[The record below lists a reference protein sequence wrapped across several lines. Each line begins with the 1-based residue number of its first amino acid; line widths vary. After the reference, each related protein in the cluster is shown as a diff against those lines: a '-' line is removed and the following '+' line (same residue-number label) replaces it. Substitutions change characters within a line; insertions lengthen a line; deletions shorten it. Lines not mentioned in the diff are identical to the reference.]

1 MEDRIL
7 ELEKQCRTLSGQ
19 VKDTKE
25 QLDSIIDRRQ
35 QDMVELRL
43 KMQKIEE
50 SVTSTKDWTVQK
62 VLFAME
68 SLYLLGNSMHKAL
81 LDLVSVTKTPEDTGA
96 LALVDSDESVM
107 KVKELLERA
116 KPQWEEM
123 IRVLEARL
131 LGAQKILSRESGS
144 VTSPPPH
151 RDGSPGAS
159 HASEVAPIV
168 PQSPLAP
175 SSDAALPPQ
184 SPVMADQQVVVATKS
199 DGVAPAAPTTI
210 SSPTAPNTEALED
223 VPIIVV
229 GAPSPLADPT
239 SPQDEDEDQ
248 NTSTGRKRKANE
260 EVDVDI
266 ARKKPASTRRKAA
279 PSTPQRKQPSRGRS
293 KAPEGDPV
301 AQGQSSKPDI
311 IMEET
316 E

>member
-7 ELEKQCRTLSGQ
+7 ELEKQCRRLSGQ
-19 VKDTKE
+19 VEDTKK
-25 QLDSIIDRRQ
+25 QLDTMIDRRK
-35 QDMVELRL
+35 QDMVELHV

-50 SVTSTKDWTVQK
+50 SVTSSKDWTVQK

-81 LDLVSVTKTPEDTGA
+81 LDLVSATNTPVDTGA
-96 LALVDSDESVM
+96 LALVESDESVE

-131 LGAQKILSRESGS
+131 PGAQQILSRPLDS
-144 VTSPPPH
+144 SPPTH

-159 HASEVAPIV
+159 QVPII

-175 SSDAALPPQ
+175 SSDVALPPQ
-184 SPVMADQQVVVATKS
+184 SPVMADQQVVATTTT
-199 DGVAPAAPTTI
+199 DGVAPSAPI
-210 SSPTAPNTEALED
+210 SSPTAPSTEAAED
-223 VPIIVV
+223 LPIIVV
-229 GAPSPLADPT
+229 RAPSPLTDH
-239 SPQDEDEDQ
+239 QDGEDQ
-248 NTSTGRKRKANE
+248 NTSTGQKRKADE

-293 KAPEGDPV
+293 KAPDGDPV